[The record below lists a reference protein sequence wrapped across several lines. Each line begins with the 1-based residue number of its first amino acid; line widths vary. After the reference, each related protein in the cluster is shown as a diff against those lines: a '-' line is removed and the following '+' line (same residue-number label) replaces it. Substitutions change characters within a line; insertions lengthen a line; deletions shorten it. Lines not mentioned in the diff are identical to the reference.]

1 MKARLLST
9 VALLLTLCGCN
20 GGERKQI
27 EQTAFAYL
35 DAMGN
40 YRIEEAKPYSSPRTI
55 ETAIALCER
64 IMPSVDTSYIK
75 SNTPAQI
82 TIKSVHIE
90 TDTTAYVLFHKST
103 PITQQDDTLRLVKI
117 EGKWLANVVINL
129 PNSLSDD
136 TIPARERRLTQEQLK
151 SMEARP
157 IDTSYHPNQLPK
169 Q

>member
-1 MKARLLST
+1 MKIRILTAT
-9 VALLLTLCGCN
+9 VLLLMLCGCTS
-20 GGERKQI
+20 GEQKKI

-64 IMPSVDTSYIK
+64 IIPLVDTSYIK
-75 SNTPAQI
+75 ANTPAQI

-90 TDTTAYVLFHKST
+90 SDTTAYVLFHKST
-103 PITQQDDTLRLVKI
+103 PITQQNDTLRLVKI
-117 EGKWLANVVINL
+117 DGTWLVNVVINIPKL
-129 PNSLSDD
+129 FSND
-136 TIPARERRLTQEQLK
+136 TIPRQGHRFTREQLK
-151 SMEARP
+151 AMKSKP
-157 IDTSYHPNQLPK
+157 LDSTYHPKQLPK